1 MKPYADR
8 GPALVR
14 RLARL
19 LPVVLLAILGTGC
32 AALFDGYETA
42 PNGLPVQEDQLRKLL
57 ASSAYDSAWV
67 QVQDDEALPEDEL
80 LRTMYR
86 GIVAYYAGAYD
97 TAIAALDRAEAI
109 AQDRLTASASAA
121 ALSTIT
127 NDRILPYTPGGSE
140 RMLLHYYGILAGLS
154 AGDRSAAAVEA
165 RRLSFILD
173 QLEIR
178 SAQDGEMGEDPAR
191 DRLRALMHYV
201 SGVAFEAYG
210 AFEDAGVSYRRA
222 SALDSTIAPPLPSSD
237 SGDVVVIIERG
248 FADHLA
254 EENVFLLLAPQ
265 HVETLSSGPVEDR
278 LALGALITARVLAEI
293 ALEDERRA
301 YGDRTPGRRRG
312 HGHREVR
319 IEADDTVETDEEP
332 YLLRVA
338 WPTFRDDGRFYGDV
352 VHAATDSLER
362 APDLH
367 ADVSSAIIADFSEE
381 KAALLARTVIRS
393 VSRFALGE
401 AAENKADEKS
411 EGLGTLVGILANIG
425 SAAVERADTRSWHL
439 VPSDVSVIRMRL
451 PVGEHPIYAV
461 VDGRG
466 WVEKGLEGSPVSRRI
481 GLGRVQVQPGMVTVV
496 SGRIWR

>member
-1 MKPYADR
+1 MKLFADR
-8 GPALVR
+8 GPAGLR

-19 LPVVLLAILGTGC
+19 LPVVLVALAGSGC
-32 AALFDGYETA
+32 ARLFEGYETA
-42 PNGLPVQEDQLRKLL
+42 PNGLPVQDDQLRRVL
-57 ASSAYDSAWV
+57 ASSAYDSAWA

-97 TAIAALDRAEAI
+97 TAIVAFDRAEAL
-109 AQDRLTASASAA
+109 AQDRLTASASASV
-121 ALSTIT
+121 LSTIT
-127 NDRILPYTPGGSE
+127 NDRILPYTPGDSE

-154 AGDRSAAAVEA
+154 AGDRQAAAVEA

-173 QLEIR
+173 QVEMR
-178 SAQDGEMGEDPAR
+178 SAGDGESGQDPAR
-191 DRLRALMHYV
+191 DRLRALMHYL
-201 SGVAFEAYG
+201 SGVAFETYG

-222 SALDSTIAPPLPSSD
+222 AALDSTIAPPLPSSD

-248 FADHLA
+248 FVDHLA
-254 EENVFLLLAPQ
+254 EENVFLWLAPQ
-265 HVETLSSGPVEDR
+265 HVETLSGGPVADR

-293 ALEDERRA
+293 ALEDDRRA
-301 YGDRTPGRRRG
+301 YGDRRPGRRHYGR
-312 HGHREVR
+312 REVR
-319 IEADDTVETDEEP
+319 IEHDDTATSDEEP

-338 WPTFRDDGRFYGDV
+338 WPTFRDDGRFYGEAV
-352 VHAATDSLER
+352 LAATDSIER
-362 APDLH
+362 APDLR

-381 KAALLARTVIRS
+381 KAAMLARTVIRS

-401 AAENKADEKS
+401 AAENKADETS

-439 VPSDVSVIRMRL
+439 VPSDVSVTRLRL

-466 WVEKGLEGSPVSRRI
+466 WSEKGLEGTVASRRI
-481 GLGRVQVQPGMVTVV
+481 GLGRVQVQAGMVTVV
-496 SGRIWR
+496 SGRVWR

>member
-1 MKPYADR
+1 MKLFADR
-8 GPALVR
+8 GPAGLR

-19 LPVVLLAILGTGC
+19 LSVLVVALAGAGC
-32 AALFDGYETA
+32 ASLFEGYSTA
-42 PNGLPVQEDQLRKLL
+42 PNGLPVQDDELRRVL
-57 ASSAYDSAWV
+57 ASSAYDSAWA
-67 QVQDDEALPEDEL
+67 QVQDDAKLPEDEL

-97 TAIAALDRAEAI
+97 TAIAALDRAEAL
-109 AQDRLTASASAA
+109 AQDRLTASASASV
-121 ALSTIT
+121 LSTVT
-127 NDRILPYTPGGSE
+127 NDRILPYTPGDSE

-154 AGDRSAAAVEA
+154 AHDREAAAVEA
-165 RRLSFILD
+165 RRLSFILAGVESD
-173 QLEIR
+173 IAADAAR
-178 SAQDGEMGEDPAR
+178 DPPR
-191 DRLRALMHYV
+191 DRLRAFMHYL

-222 SALDSTIAPPLPSSD
+222 AALDSTIAPPLPSSD

-248 FADHLA
+248 FVDHLA
-254 EENVFLLLAPQ
+254 EENVFLWLAPQ
-265 HVETLSSGPVEDR
+265 HVETLSSGPVADR

-293 ALEDERRA
+293 ALEDDQRA
-301 YGDRTPGRRRG
+301 YGDRTHPRRRHYG
-312 HGHREVR
+312 RREVR
-319 IEADDTVETDEEP
+319 IEYDDTATTDEEP

-338 WPTFRDDGRFYGDV
+338 WPTFRDDGRFYGGV
-352 VHAATDSLER
+352 VLAATDSIER
-362 APDLH
+362 APDLR

-381 KAALLARTVIRS
+381 KAAMLARTVIRS

-401 AAENKADEKS
+401 AAENKAEETS

-439 VPSDVSVIRMRL
+439 VPSDVSVVRMRL
-451 PVGEHPIYAV
+451 PVGEHPVYAV
-461 VDGRG
+461 VESGAY
-466 WVEKGLEGSPVSRRI
+466 EKGGGVPRRI

>member
-1 MKPYADR
+1 MKLFADR
-8 GPALVR
+8 GPAGLR

-19 LPVVLLAILGTGC
+19 LPVVLLALLGVGC
-32 AALFDGYETA
+32 AALFEGYETA
-42 PNGLPVQEDQLRKLL
+42 PNGLPVEDDELRRLL
-57 ASSAYDSAWV
+57 AASAYDSAWA
-67 QVQDDEALPEDEL
+67 QMKDDEALPEDEL

-97 TAIAALDRAEAI
+97 TAIVALDRAEAL
-109 AQDRLTASASAA
+109 AQDRLTSSASAA

-140 RMLLHYYGILAGLS
+140 RMLLHYYGILAALS
-154 AGDRSAAAVEA
+154 ASDREAAAVEA

-173 QLEIR
+173 QMEIR

-191 DRLRALMHYV
+191 DRLRALMHYL
-201 SGVAFEAYG
+201 SAVAFEAYG
-210 AFEDAGVSYRRA
+210 AFESADVSYRRA
-222 SALDSTIAPPLPSSD
+222 AALDSTIAPPMPSSD

-248 FADHLA
+248 FVDHLA
-254 EENVFLLLAPQ
+254 EENVFLLLSPD
-265 HVETLSSGPVEDR
+265 HVETLSGGETADR

-293 ALEDERRA
+293 ALEDDRRA
-301 YGDRTPGRRRG
+301 YGDRGRTVRHRRYG
-312 HGHREVR
+312 DRHVR
-319 IEADDTVETDEEP
+319 IDADSASSEEP

-338 WPTFRDDGRFYGDV
+338 WPTFRDDGRLFGDV
-352 VHAATDSLER
+352 VLAATDSLEY
-362 APDLH
+362 APDLR
-367 ADVSSAIIADFSEE
+367 ADVSSAVIADFSEE
-381 KAALLARTVIRS
+381 KAAMLARTVIRA

-401 AAENKADEKS
+401 AAENKAEETS

-451 PVGEHPIYAV
+451 PVGEHAIYAV
-461 VDGRG
+461 IDGGRG
-466 WVEKGLEGSPVSRRI
+466 EKGAGVAQRRI
-481 GLGRVQVQPGMVTVV
+481 ALERVHVQPGMVTVV